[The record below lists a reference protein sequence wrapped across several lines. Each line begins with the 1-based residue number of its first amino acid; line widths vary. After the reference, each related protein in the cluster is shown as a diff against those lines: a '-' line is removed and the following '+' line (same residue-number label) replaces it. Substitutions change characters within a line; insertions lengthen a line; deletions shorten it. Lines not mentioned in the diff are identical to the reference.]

1 MVDPTERLSG
11 PYAPMKKR
19 PLEYIQ
25 KVINSK
31 IEPSKS
37 ILDIDKF
44 KKNPPASF
52 TIPNDWLRGLPELK
66 FTLVNDTNK
75 AFVYAVITNNP
86 VFECFYLIYWRER
99 SFECSSTNAQY
110 NLDMKCR
117 WTDTEIHGR
126 ECGNPHIRRVLQE
139 LGFNTAETF

>member
-11 PYAPMKKR
+11 PYAPKKKR

-52 TIPNDWLRGLPELK
+52 TIPNNWLRGLPELK
-66 FTLVNDTNK
+66 FTLVNDTDK
-75 AFVYAVITNNP
+75 AFVYAVVTNQP
-86 VFECFYLIYWRER
+86 IFECFLLIYWREK
-99 SFECSSTNAQY
+99 SFECSSTNVMN
-110 NLDMKCR
+110 NLPSDAR
-117 WTDTEIHGR
+117 WTDTEIGGR

>member
-52 TIPNDWLRGLPELK
+52 TIPENWLRGLPELK
-66 FTLVNDTNK
+66 FILVNDTDK
-75 AFVYAVITNNP
+75 AFVYAVITNQP
-86 VFECFYLIYWRER
+86 IFECFLLIYWREK
-99 SFECSSTNAQY
+99 SFECSRTNIDN
-110 NLDMKCR
+110 NLPSNAR
-117 WTDTEIHGR
+117 WTDTEIGGR

>member
-52 TIPNDWLRGLPELK
+52 TIPDNWLRGLPELK
-66 FTLVNDTNK
+66 FILVNDTDK
-75 AFVYAVITNNP
+75 AFVYAVITNQP
-86 VFECFYLIYWRER
+86 IFECFLLIYWREK
-99 SFECSSTNAQY
+99 SKFFLQQILLFLYLTFHY
-110 NLDMKCR
+110 H
-117 WTDTEIHGR
+117 EIR
-126 ECGNPHIRRVLQE
+126 KKE
-139 LGFNTAETF
+139 LEKLLHFLILSI